1 MTEPSLDSRIDRRF
15 IRRARALETIAVMV
29 RMYCHGH
36 PHMDR
41 APLCTDC
48 TRLLDYA
55 TRRLERCVF
64 GDDKPNCADCPVHCY
79 RADMRQQIRA
89 VMRWAGP
96 RMLLRH
102 PFLAIAHM
110 VAERRPRPAL
120 PARMLSSGR
129 RRGGS

>member
-1 MTEPSLDSRIDRRF
+1 
-15 IRRARALETIAVMV
+15 
-29 RMYCHGH
+29 MYCHGH
-36 PHMDR
+36 AHSDR

-64 GDDKPNCADCPVHCY
+64 GDDKPTCARCPVHCY
-79 RADMRQQIRA
+79 RADMRQQIRT

-110 VAERRPRPAL
+110 AAERRPRPEL
-120 PARMLSSGR
+120 PARMLNTGR
-129 RRGGS
+129 QRGGS